1 MQFDTYKDI
10 DKDIN
15 RQKTVLSE
23 KKRTANKMKEQ
34 NIHKLLA
41 NGERAT
47 LECKKAQTCVP
58 NSLGETYSEFTSCR
72 RMESEITWR

>member
-41 NGERAT
+41 NGERVT
-47 LECKKAQTCVP
+47 LECKKTKTCVR
-58 NSLGETYSEFTSCR
+58 SFLWETYLSFASFKDYFF
-72 RMESEITWR
+72 SG